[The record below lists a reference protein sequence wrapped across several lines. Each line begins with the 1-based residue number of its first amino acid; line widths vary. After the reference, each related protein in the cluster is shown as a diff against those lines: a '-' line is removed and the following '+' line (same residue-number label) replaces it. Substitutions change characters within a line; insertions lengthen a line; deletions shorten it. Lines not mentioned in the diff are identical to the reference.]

1 LNIDILKKF
10 RGKISSTQRD
20 ILMWMW
26 NNLILISKEKLAS
39 SGNERFL
46 DDTEFLIPWTPN
58 DSFKL
63 ELKKD
68 KDRYSRSLKALED
81 RGYLVRKRSGQRGAI
96 AYVNFTRDGIFVVK
110 TWARII
116 DSGEEDE
123 FNNFEDLEKGYER
136 QDSDSNEVWEREEEF
151 Y

>member
-1 LNIDILKKF
+1 
-10 RGKISSTQRD
+10 
-20 ILMWMW
+20 MWMW

-39 SGNERFL
+39 SGSERFL
-46 DDTEFLIPWTPN
+46 DDTEFLIPWTPS
-58 DSFKL
+58 DSFSL

-96 AYVNFTRDGIFVVK
+96 AYVSFTRDGIFVVK

-136 QDSDSNEVWEREEEF
+136 QDSDSSEVWEREEEF